1 MARNLDDT
9 GKHLI
14 RILRQG
20 GEAAVKVGQRY
31 LKGRDDI
38 LRRVLQLVAAGA
50 TQAQITSY
58 IHQETATL
66 QAAMKKSLEQQGFL
80 AAEIQAAS
88 SAAYLKVLGVTN
100 PKPYNV
106 TRGFIQRSFNKVMD
120 EANVSVNNL
129 LTGSMAKLDQD
140 IVNIARRA
148 RLQGEPIRTVGQAI
162 EASAGALDDPNL
174 TRKANALARSAVSQ
188 VANDVRY
195 QSFVQE
201 SEVDR
206 VLYVGT
212 LDHRT
217 SDICKSLD
225 GTVYPKDKARVPPL
239 HVNCRSTLVPI
250 LKGETLSEVKDQL
263 QRPAVEP
270 KSVKELNEKGLHT
283 RTGRVRKPSK
293 TDRSPLKGVQKQQY
307 MTYEQWLKTQTVT
320 YQKAILGPKA
330 YSAFKSSGNLSRALG
345 VIQ

>member
-1 MARNLDDT
+1 VA
-9 GKHLI
+9 
-14 RILRQG
+14 
-20 GEAAVKVGQRY
+20 ERY
-31 LKGRDDI
+31 LSGRDDI
-38 LRRVLQLVAAGA
+38 LREVLKMVAAGA
-50 TQAQITSY
+50 TQAQITTR
-58 IHQETATL
+58 IHQETSTL
-66 QAAMKKSLEQQGFL
+66 QAAVKKSLEQQGFL

-88 SAAYLKVLGVTN
+88 SAAYLGILGVTN

-120 EANVSVNNL
+120 EANISVNNL

-140 IVNIARRA
+140 IVNITRRA
-148 RLQGEPIRTVGQAI
+148 RLQGEPIRTISQAV

-174 TRKANALARSAVSQ
+174 TRKATALARSAVAQ

-195 QSFVQE
+195 ESFRAE
-201 SEVDR
+201 SEVEK

-225 GTVYPKDKARVPPL
+225 GTVYPKDQARVPPL

-250 LKGETLSEVKDQL
+250 LKGESVSEVKDQL
-263 QRPAVEP
+263 RRPAVEP
-270 KSVKELNEKGLHT
+270 KSVKELEEKGLRT
-283 RTGRVRKPSK
+283 RGGKVRKPSS
-293 TDRSPLKGVQKQQY
+293 TNRSPLKGVQKQQY
-307 MTYEQWLKTQTVT
+307 MTYEQWLKTQSVA

-330 YSAFKSSGNLSRALG
+330 YKAFNDSGNLSQALG